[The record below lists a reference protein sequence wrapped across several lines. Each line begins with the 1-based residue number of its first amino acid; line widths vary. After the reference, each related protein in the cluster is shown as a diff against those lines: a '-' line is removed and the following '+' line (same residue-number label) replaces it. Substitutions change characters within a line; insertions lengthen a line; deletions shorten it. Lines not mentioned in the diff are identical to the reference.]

1 MTMKKFLFALVLIVS
16 TTQISPAQTEKMLGD
31 FNELKVYDR
40 IEVALI
46 KSDENKIIIT
56 GKNTEDVVIVNKN
69 GKLKVKMSLE
79 KLFDGDETTVEL
91 YYKQID
97 LIDVNEGAFVGSNEV
112 FNQFEIELN
121 AQEGGSIKLM
131 VQDITFLEVK
141 ATTGGVIRVSGHT
154 KNQDIDVSTGGSFL
168 GKELESE
175 TAKVVIRAAGE
186 VHVKAS
192 EKVEA
197 KVRAGGSVYIYGN
210 PKLVEENTVFGGKII
225 RKD

>member
-1 MTMKKFLFALVLIVS
+1 MKKFFFTLVLIVLTS
-16 TTQISPAQTEKMLGD
+16 YVSQAQTEKMLGD

-46 KSDENKIIIT
+46 KADENKIIIK

-69 GKLKVKMSLE
+69 GKLKVRMSLE

-112 FNQFEIELN
+112 FNQFEIKFS

-131 VQDITFLEVK
+131 VQDITYLEAK
-141 ATTGGVIRVSGHT
+141 ALTGGVVRVSGNT
-154 KNQDIDVSTGGSFL
+154 KNQDIDLSTGGSFL

-175 TAKVVIRAAGE
+175 TTKVIIRAAGE
-186 VHVKAS
+186 AHVKAT
-192 EKVEA
+192 EKVDA

-210 PKLVEENTVFGGKII
+210 PKLVEENTVFGGKVI
-225 RKD
+225 RKE

>member
-1 MTMKKFLFALVLIVS
+1 MKQIIFACLLFAITS
-16 TTQISPAQTEKMLGD
+16 INAQTEKTLGD

-46 KSDENKIIIT
+46 KADENKIIIS

-69 GKLKVKMSLE
+69 GKLKIRMSIE

-97 LIDVNEGAFVGSNEV
+97 IIDVNEGAFVGSNEV
-112 FNQFEIELN
+112 FNQFEIQLS

-131 VQDITFLEVK
+131 VEDITFLEAK
-141 ATTGGVIRVSGHT
+141 AVTGGVVRVTGNT
-154 KNQDIDVSTGGSFL
+154 KNQDIDLSTGGSYL

-175 TAKVVIRAAGE
+175 TAKVIISAAGE
-186 VHVKAS
+186 AHVKAT
-192 EKVEA
+192 EKVGA

-210 PKLVEENTVFGGKII
+210 PKLVEENTVFGGKVI